1 MNPLQLIQ
9 GSFEKEDALDLITE
23 LVQVKIRYHE
33 NKIGRSENE
42 EDIER
47 REGRIRQLQMD
58 LSKLREEFNQQNNR
72 IAIQS
77 NIEIA

>member
-9 GSFEKEDALDLITE
+9 GSFEKEEALDLITE

-33 NKIGRSENE
+33 NKIGRAENE

-58 LSKLREEFNQQNNR
+58 LANLRQEFNQQNKR

-77 NIEIA
+77 TIEIV

>member
-58 LSKLREEFNQQNNR
+58 LSKLRSAFNQQNNR
-72 IAIQS
+72 IDIQS
-77 NIEIA
+77 NIEIV

>member
-9 GSFEKEDALDLITE
+9 GSFEKEDVLDLITE

-58 LSKLREEFNQQNNR
+58 LAKLREEFNQQSNR

-77 NIEIA
+77 NIEIS

>member
-9 GSFEKEDALDLITE
+9 GSFEKEEALDLITE

-58 LSKLREEFNQQNNR
+58 LSKLRSAFNQQNNR
-72 IAIQS
+72 IDIQS
-77 NIEIA
+77 NIEIV

>member
-58 LSKLREEFNQQNNR
+58 LAKLREEFNQQSNR

>member
-1 MNPLQLIQ
+1 MNPLQLIH

-58 LSKLREEFNQQNNR
+58 LAKLREEFNQQSNR

-77 NIEIA
+77 NIEIV

>member
-9 GSFEKEDALDLITE
+9 GSFEKEEALDLITE

-33 NKIGRSENE
+33 NKIGSSENE

-58 LSKLREEFNQQNNR
+58 LSKLRSAFNQQNNR
-72 IAIQS
+72 IDIQS
-77 NIEIA
+77 NIEIV

>member
-9 GSFEKEDALDLITE
+9 GSFEKEEALDLITE

-33 NKIGRSENE
+33 NKIGHSENE

-58 LSKLREEFNQQNNR
+58 LAKLREEFNQQSNR

>member
-58 LSKLREEFNQQNNR
+58 LAKLREEFNQQNNR

>member
-9 GSFEKEDALDLITE
+9 GSFEKEEALDLITE